1 MLWKDTSFYWWI
13 RTEYNSINTCW
24 QSSNL
29 VKVIK
34 FCLSLCSHSQLSSHP
49 YRTENDPTSLSLSLS
64 GQWWWFRHQ
73 LIDSVGFLRKYHT
86 HDDKKLLLFFRAF
99 VQCVWGW
106 IECDSLTLLDN
117 PSHTHTHY
125 VIATLDYTH
134 RKAPTDKCVW
144 HNGLIHF
151 GKLFSSR
158 TQSQRVTPAFSAVH
172 LELIRQLLTFIT
184 CVCKIETKAADEGTR
199 HYPSN
204 THTHT
209 QHILCFVSIV
219 IVSTWVSA
227 F

>member
-1 MLWKDTSFYWWI
+1 M
-13 RTEYNSINTCW
+13 
-24 QSSNL
+24 
-29 VKVIK
+29 
-34 FCLSLCSHSQLSSHP
+34 
-49 YRTENDPTSLSLSLS
+49 
-64 GQWWWFRHQ
+64 
-73 LIDSVGFLRKYHT
+73 GFLRKYHT

-117 PSHTHTHY
+117 PSHTHTHTH
-125 VIATLDYTH
+125 TLRNRYTRLHTQKSAH
-134 RKAPTDKCVW
+134 RQVRLTQWSNTLWKA
-144 HNGLIHF
+144 
-151 GKLFSSR
+151 FSSR

-209 QHILCFVSIV
+209 TYFVLCEYSHC
-219 IVSTWVSA
+219 
-227 F
+227 